1 MSKEKLVKGTIHD
14 TTVCFGKL
22 NILTKRVTHFKN
34 HAFLNLLF
42 ICLTFT
48 GIKLMGDQFSEI
60 CNQIKGQ
67 QEQISRQMY
76 YYFFFYCCYRF
87 WFFSLKISENSV
99 FYILHKLLVR
109 SASFSFFLVQQF
121 MIKFYGFLNIVK
133 A

>member
-76 YYFFFYCCYRF
+76 YYYFFFIVAIGF
-87 WFFSLKISENSV
+87 G
-99 FYILHKLLVR
+99 
-109 SASFSFFLVQQF
+109 FLVLT
-121 MIKFYGFLNIVK
+121 FLKTQYFTFFISFWLEVLPFLFF
-133 A
+133 